1 MHSLP
6 LYHSAQMH
14 VFLLPYLAV
23 GATNTILERT
33 GRAEILD
40 LVEAAGRTA
49 SSRRRPSG
57 SPWPPPGLRRPA
69 T

>member
-23 GATNTILERT
+23 GATNI
-33 GRAEILD
+33 ILD
-40 LVEAAGRTA
+40 APDGDRLFDLIEAGRVGQ
-49 SSRRRPSG
+49 PV
-57 SPWPPPGLRRPA
+57 RPA
-69 T
+69 HGVDRPREPPRLRHP